1 MQKLGVVRMA
11 RTDAIRILKEFMQ
24 VENDGQCL
32 DDEIKTRK
40 TDNEVKAEIEAMM
53 NGEPIERLL

>member
-1 MQKLGVVRMA
+1 MA